1 LCAIPNIEYAGF
13 RNCLLAASSASG
25 DDFSKPNIFATSA
38 VLLVLR
44 ISSHF

>member
-25 DDFSKPNIFATSA
+25 DDFSKPNIFATA

-44 ISSHF
+44 ISCHF